1 MSTIRRWTSGFFHRV
16 DTMVSHIENHDGQ
29 VAAAIRDAQEA
40 RARARVPLARVHR
53 DGERMKRRL
62 AELTEAETRWKERA
76 VSVASSDE
84 ARALECVRR
93 RKRAARERND
103 LHAQLTEHERVEIQ
117 LREDMA
123 RVEERVARLEHQRNV
138 LRTRESR
145 AGAMAA
151 AHADDAGL
159 LSEIDDIFERWDTKV
174 TAAEYRADCALAGP
188 DDLEAR
194 FVASEEAEDLRAELD
209 ELVRN
214 EGGDETA

>member
-1 MSTIRRWTSGFFHRV
+1 
-16 DTMVSHIENHDGQ
+16 
-29 VAAAIRDAQEA
+29 
-40 RARARVPLARVHR
+40 
-53 DGERMKRRL
+53 
-62 AELTEAETRWKERA
+62 
-76 VSVASSDE
+76 
-84 ARALECVRR
+84 VRR
-93 RKRAARERND
+93 RKRAARERKD
-103 LHAQLTEHERVEIQ
+103 LQAQLAEHERVEIQ

-123 RVEERVARLEHQRNV
+123 RVDERVARLEHQRNV

-145 AGAMAA
+145 AGAMSA

-194 FVASEEAEDLRAELD
+194 FVASEEAEDLRAELE
-209 ELVRN
+209 ELVRD